1 MAAIRARR
9 PDVSLSRQEKL
20 AWLEKVPLLRHC
32 DAGVLEQVADAS
44 GELAFAPGQAIVL
57 QGQVGNGLY
66 IVTSGEVRIV
76 AGEEELA
83 RLGPGEFFGE
93 LSVIDQQPR
102 NATVYAVGAT
112 VCLALAS
119 WDLIALLEQDP
130 QLAMNLLHE
139 LADRL
144 RRADAQLR
152 D

>member
-1 MAAIRARR
+1 M
-9 PDVSLSRQEKL
+9 SLSRQEKL
-20 AWLEKVPLLRHC
+20 AWLEKVPLLRQC
-32 DAGVLEQVADAS
+32 GAKVLEHIADAS
-44 GELAFAPGQAIVL
+44 GELAFADGDVIVL

-76 AGEEELA
+76 AGGEELA
-83 RLGPGEFFGE
+83 HLGPGEFFGE

-102 NATVYAVGAT
+102 NATVYAVGPT

-119 WDLIALLEQDP
+119 WDLLALLEREP

-139 LADRL
+139 LAVRL
-144 RRADAQLR
+144 RRVDAQVR

>member
-1 MAAIRARR
+1 MTQ
-9 PDVSLSRQEKL
+9 SRQEKL
-20 AWLEKVPLLRHC
+20 AWLEKVPLLRQV
-32 DAGVLEQVADAS
+32 DAAVLEHIADVS
-44 GELAFAPGQAIVL
+44 GELAFPAGEAIVL

-76 AGEEELA
+76 AGGEELA

-93 LSVIDQQPR
+93 LSVIDQKPR
-102 NATVYAVGAT
+102 NATVYAVGPT

-119 WDLIALLEQDP
+119 WDLIALLEQEP

-144 RRADAQLR
+144 RRIDAQVR